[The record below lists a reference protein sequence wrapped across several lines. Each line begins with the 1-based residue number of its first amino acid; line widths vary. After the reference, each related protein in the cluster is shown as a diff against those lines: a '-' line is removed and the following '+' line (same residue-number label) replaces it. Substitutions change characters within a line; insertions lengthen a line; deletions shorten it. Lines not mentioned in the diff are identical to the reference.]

1 MFSVTKRQAAILLG
15 VVLLV
20 ADNSYFV
27 LVGGFSLSSNI
38 LLRQGVVTNRQFL
51 SKSIAVIQFC
61 N

>member
-1 MFSVTKRQAAILLG
+1 MFSLTKRQAAILLG

-20 ADNSYFV
+20 LDNSYFA
-27 LVGGFSLSSNI
+27 LVGSFFC
-38 LLRQGVVTNRQFL
+38 VVTNRQFL